1 VLLDLAA
8 VTVEDSVVLDPVE
21 VEGEGLGGLDSDAI
35 YGDTKIPVDVGLA
48 TAAGDQP
55 AIPLEGR
62 LDHHGRTPVDRDFRC
77 LNLRAAADHRG
88 ELRVRRESVS
98 DPMPDPVGR
107 GARRQ
112 DQIDVHRDGGGSGN
126 DGRLR
131 LSEERLCRCGKRR
144 PLDPHEFLPGAIE
157 NSDARQRH
165 RLREHADDEKLVFDM
180 VHAIVAAN
188 NLGLVYRT
196 DQNRSRPAGLCG
208 RNGRGESEDGHYEM
222 DAHPAGMFPQLMA
235 KPRCW
240 PLQRQQAK
248 NPGTNV
254 FGIKEPLAH
263 RTIPKSSLANIFF
276 VVIAWEIRTTSKYD
290 STVSGR
296 GRRRGPQISVTR

>member
-208 RNGRGESEDGHYEM
+208 RNGRGESEDGHYEIGCASRRHVSAT
-222 DAHPAGMFPQLMA
+222 DGKAAVLAAAKTTGEESRHECLRHQGTTGSSDHP
-235 KPRCW
+235 
-240 PLQRQQAK
+240 
-248 NPGTNV
+248 
-254 FGIKEPLAH
+254 
-263 RTIPKSSLANIFF
+263 
-276 VVIAWEIRTTSKYD
+276 EIE
-290 STVSGR
+290 SGKHFLR
-296 GRRRGPQISVTR
+296 SHSMGDPDYEQI